1 MYCVGRYRAELLE
14 RRGERLNSE
23 GDLRGAIQDYQRVS
37 SDFIIV
43 PLHCYRCYGIID
55 VWAAGQFL
63 DPSQRVT

>member
-1 MYCVGRYRAELLE
+1 MDVAMMCSTSFADPRVMWMSCVGRYRAELLE

-43 PLHCYRCYGIID
+43 
-55 VWAAGQFL
+55 
-63 DPSQRVT
+63 